1 MKKFLVLALGLFL
14 SASPEFSLAADALKP
29 VRIVIPRNTIWV
41 LSYFGARDAGVFQ
54 KHGID
59 IQIDDRPFAG
69 FMASFPSRDSL
80 VGTFAGLAA
89 IERINQGSDI
99 VIVGGGLTVMQEV
112 FVRADSP
119 IKSMPDLRGKRFG
132 IFSTGAGASKSLRA
146 VVIDGFGLDL
156 LKDTKLVEAAG
167 PALMGL
173 MDKGELDAM
182 YNLSSLTI
190 SAVAQ
195 PEKYRSIFSPDEYW
209 KKKTGV
215 PIAWSAPIMAWRD
228 WIQEDPDRAR
238 RTVAALHESFQW
250 LRENADAAIKKYGV
264 LAAVKTPAEAEV
276 YKKWL
281 KEQRFFLERWD
292 AQAINA
298 QWEFLELAKR
308 VGVLQN
314 VPSKEKHTLV
324 LR

>member
-14 SASPEFSLAADALKP
+14 IATPEPSLAADALKP
-29 VRIVIPRNTIWV
+29 VRIVIPRASIFV
-41 LSYFGARDAGVFQ
+41 LSYFGARDAGVFK

-59 IQIDDRPFAG
+59 IQIDERPFAG

-89 IERINQGSDI
+89 IERMNQGSDI
-99 VIVGGGLTVMQEV
+99 VVVGAGLTVMQEV

-119 IKSMPDLRGKRFG
+119 IKSVAELRGKRFG

-190 SAVAQ
+190 SALAQ
-195 PEKYRSIFSPDEYW
+195 PEKFRSIFNPDEYW

-215 PIAWSAPIMAWRD
+215 PIAWSAPIFAWRD

-238 RTVAALHESFQW
+238 RTVAALTESFQW
-250 LRENADAAIKKYGV
+250 LRENSDAAIKKYGV

-292 AQAINA
+292 AQVINA

-314 VPSKEKHTLV
+314 VPPKEKHALV

>member
-1 MKKFLVLALGLFL
+1 MKKFLVLALGLL
-14 SASPEFSLAADALKP
+14 LIASPESSLAADPLKQ
-29 VRIVIPRNTIWV
+29 VRVVIPRASIFV

-69 FMASFPSRDSL
+69 FLASFPSRDSL
-80 VGTFAGLAA
+80 VGTYAGLAA

-99 VIVGGGLTVMQEV
+99 VVIGGGLTVMQHV
-112 FVRADSP
+112 FVQVDSP
-119 IKSMPDLRGKRFG
+119 IKSMADVRGKRFG
-132 IFSTGAGASKSLRA
+132 IFSTGAGAAKSLRA
-146 VVIDGFGLDL
+146 VVIDGFGFDL

-173 MDKGELDAM
+173 MGKGELDAM
-182 YNLSSLTI
+182 YNLSSLTV
-190 SAVAQ
+190 SAAAQ
-195 PEKYRSIFSPDEYW
+195 PEKYRSIFNPDDYW
-209 KKKTGV
+209 KTKTGV
-215 PIAWSAPIMAWRD
+215 PIVWSAPIFAWRD
-228 WIQEDPDRAR
+228 WVQEDPDRAR
-238 RTVAALHESFQW
+238 RIVAALHESFQW

-264 LAAVKTPAEAEV
+264 LAGVKTPAEAEV

-281 KEQRFFLERWD
+281 KEERFFLERWD
-292 AQAINA
+292 AQTLNA

-308 VGVLQN
+308 VGVLKN
-314 VPSKEKHTLV
+314 VPPKEKHALL